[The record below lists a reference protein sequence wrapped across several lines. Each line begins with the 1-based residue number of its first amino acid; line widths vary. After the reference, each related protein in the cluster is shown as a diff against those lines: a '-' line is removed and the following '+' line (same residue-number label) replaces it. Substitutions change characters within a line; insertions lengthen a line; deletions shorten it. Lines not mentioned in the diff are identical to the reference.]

1 MVEKLSLL
9 KEQKRIHRLESGYW
23 INLLGRLQLEKDIK
37 NASTIIDLGC
47 GPFGLYLLQMKT
59 EDDTNYFKVNEF
71 IAVDPL
77 IDEYVTSLD
86 FFDKQDYPKCKFVAS
101 SIEQFQTQKI

>member
-1 MVEKLSLL
+1 MILKYEALMKEHK
-9 KEQKRIHRLESGYW
+9 KEQAESDSVSG
-23 INLLGRLQLEKDIK
+23 
-37 NASTIIDLGC
+37 S
-47 GPFGLYLLQMKT
+47 
-59 EDDTNYFKVNEF
+59 NYFKVNEF